1 MYLYFKRILDVIISI
16 LMLVVLFP
24 FLLIVAALIKL
35 ESKGPVIFKQERIGL
50 NGKVFNIYKLRSMC
64 VGAEKMGSG
73 QYSFKGDSRITR
85 IGKVIRA
92 LSIDELPQLINI
104 IKGDMSLIGPRPVL
118 TYHPWRFEE
127 YSEEQKK
134 RFAVRPGVTGLAQ
147 INGRKT
153 LDWNER
159 IKFDVYYT
167 ENLSLWLD
175 ISIFFKTIVKI
186 ICASDN
192 ENTKAVIINSEHGEE
207 LEKDVKIDVHNQ

>member
-85 IGKVIRA
+85 IGKIIRA
-92 LSIDELPQLINI
+92 LSIDEIPQLINI

-118 TYHPWRFEE
+118 TYHPWYFDE
-127 YSEEQKK
+127 YSDEQKK
-134 RFAVRPGVTGLAQ
+134 RFTVRPGVTGLAQ
-147 INGRKT
+147 INGRKA

-207 LEKDVKIDVHNQ
+207 LEKDVKINVHNQ

>member
-16 LMLVVLFP
+16 LMLIVLFP

-85 IGKVIRA
+85 IGKIIRA

-167 ENLSLWLD
+167 ENLSLWID

-192 ENTKAVIINSEHGEE
+192 ENTKAVIINSEYGEE